1 MQKTKLLIYINHQKP
16 NNNIYIKKN
25 KLMCISQNKNII
37 KNERERVNSS
47 MTIEIIKENSIRF

>member
-16 NNNIYIKKN
+16 NNNIKKKN

>member
-1 MQKTKLLIYINHQKP
+1 
-16 NNNIYIKKN
+16 
-25 KLMCISQNKNII
+25 MCISQNKNII